1 MDTGTQ
7 ARLDLDI
14 KQKIYMILLHQ
25 LGTVLYYG
33 FVIQHLQR
41 IDCLQNIDKLNRL
54 SYGFSRYMTIYASM
68 T

>member
-25 LGTVLYYG
+25 LGTVLSL
-33 FVIQHLQR
+33 FI
-41 IDCLQNIDKLNRL
+41 LNNS
-54 SYGFSRYMTIYASM
+54 SYFIILYNYFSIKPGILFP
-68 T
+68 